1 MKKEIAFTAK
11 QVGERVKERRTELNL
26 TMPEL
31 GKRIGVNKSTI
42 QRYEAD
48 GVDPKRIMI
57 INGLAEALLTTPE
70 WLTGLSEE
78 KEDDSRTLCSKEMEE
93 HIKKYL
99 DTVSSVVKGE
109 PHRQLLTTF
118 LGKMIDLYSVL
129 CHHFADAMAEI
140 DRAAEDEGLKQSLKR
155 YAIEAGAITER
166 VYRQEMELPVEDMK
180 RFLDGI
186 LHIYD
191 EGRTKVSMG
200 GLFGIA
206 MAAEDRLAE
215 KFPFTSKMKAAEK
228 YKRVCRNRKQ
238 ARNGSTSQNFPCFGW

>member
-1 MKKEIAFTAK
+1 MKKEITFTAK

-48 GVDPKRIMI
+48 GVDPKRTMI

-70 WLTGLSEE
+70 WLTGLSED
-78 KEDDSRTLCSKEMEE
+78 KEYDSRTLCEKDLEE
-93 HIKKYL
+93 HIKKYI
-99 DTVSSVVKGE
+99 DIVSTVVNGE
-109 PHRQLLTTF
+109 PHQQLLTTF

-129 CHHFADAMAEI
+129 CYHFSDAMAEV
-140 DRAAEDEGLKQSLKR
+140 DRVAEDEGLKQSLRR
-155 YAIEAGAITER
+155 YAIESGAITER
-166 VYRQEMELPVEDMK
+166 VYHKEMEAPIEHMK

-191 EGRTKVSMG
+191 EGRTAVKMSD
-200 GLFGIA
+200 LFGIV
-206 MAAEDRLAE
+206 AEAEARLAE
-215 KFPFTSKMKAAEK
+215 KE
-228 YKRVCRNRKQ
+228 
-238 ARNGSTSQNFPCFGW
+238 

>member
-1 MKKEIAFTAK
+1 MLCYQQWEVRTLKKENILTAK

-48 GVDPKRIMI
+48 GVDPKRTMI

-70 WLTGLSEE
+70 WLTGLSED
-78 KEDDSRTLCSKEMEE
+78 KEYDSRTLCTKDMEE

-109 PHRQLLTTF
+109 PHQQLLTTF
-118 LGKMIDLYSVL
+118 LGKMIDLYTVMTY
-129 CHHFADAMAEI
+129 HFADAMAEV
-140 DRAAEDEGLKQSLKR
+140 DRVAEDEGLKQSLRR
-155 YAIEAGAITER
+155 YAIESGAIMER
-166 VYRQEMELPVEDMK
+166 VYRKEMELPIEDMK
-180 RFLDGI
+180 QFLDGI

-191 EGRTKVSMG
+191 EGRTSVKIG
-200 GLFGIA
+200 DLFGIA
-206 MAAEDRLAE
+206 TAAEERVAE
-215 KFPFTSKMKAAEK
+215 KEKFRGSLTSE
-228 YKRVCRNRKQ
+228 N
-238 ARNGSTSQNFPCFGW
+238 ND

>member
-1 MKKEIAFTAK
+1 MKKEIVFTAK

-48 GVDPKRIMI
+48 GVDPKRTMI

-70 WLTGLSEE
+70 WLTGLSED
-78 KEDDSRTLCSKEMEE
+78 KEYDSRTLCEKDLEE
-93 HIKKYL
+93 HIKKYI
-99 DTVSSVVKGE
+99 DIVSTVVNGE
-109 PHRQLLTTF
+109 PHQQLLTTF

-129 CHHFADAMAEI
+129 CYHFSDAMAEV
-140 DRAAEDEGLKQSLKR
+140 DRVAEDEGLKQSLRR
-155 YAIEAGAITER
+155 YAIESGAITER
-166 VYRQEMELPVEDMK
+166 VYHKEMEAPIEDMK

-191 EGRTKVSMG
+191 EGRTAVKMSD
-200 GLFGIA
+200 LFGIV
-206 MAAEDRLAE
+206 AEAEARLAE
-215 KFPFTSKMKAAEK
+215 KE
-228 YKRVCRNRKQ
+228 
-238 ARNGSTSQNFPCFGW
+238 

>member
-191 EGRTKVSMG
+191 EGRTKVSVG
-200 GLFGIA
+200 DLFGIV
-206 MAAEDRLAE
+206 AEAEARLTE
-215 KFPFTSKMKAAEK
+215 KENSVAISEDLNPRRVHSPMLASQQTFP
-228 YKRVCRNRKQ
+228 
-238 ARNGSTSQNFPCFGW
+238 